1 MNAKEFGNFAAAL
14 RTYYSR
20 ENILPNQQAMELWFR
35 QLQDIPYDAAEAI
48 LSKWV
53 ATNKWS
59 PSIADIRD
67 GMAEIQRG
75 GPAPDWGDGWNQA
88 MTAIRKF
95 GSYGEEE
102 ALASLP
108 PLTRETVR
116 RLGYKS
122 LCWSENQVADR
133 ANFRQVYEIL
143 EKRKIETDKI
153 PLPVQQK
160 LAALTA
166 GFAKPMDDTPALPDA
181 SGRRPLDADEQ
192 AAIRRMFPDRH
203 AQDPEMLAAIRRMFG
218 GDAP

>member
-1 MNAKEFGNFAAAL
+1 MTRQELWQFAAAI

-20 ENILPNQQAMELWFR
+20 ENILPNEQAMELWFR
-35 QLQDIPYDAAEAI
+35 QLQDIPFPVAEAI
-48 LSKWV
+48 LAKWV

-67 GMAEIQRG
+67 SMAEIQNG
-75 GPAPDWGDGWNQA
+75 GPAPDWGEAWDQA
-88 MTAIRKF
+88 MTAIRRF
-95 GSYGEEE
+95 GSYDEDG

-143 EKRKIETDKI
+143 SKRKVETDKI
-153 PLPVQQK
+153 PLPVRETLK
-160 LAALTA
+160 ALTES
-166 GFAKPMDDTPALPDA
+166 FAKPVDNNTQKAIS
-181 SGRRPLDADEQ
+181 SGREPPAT
-192 AAIRRMFPDRH
+192 
-203 AQDPEMLAAIRRMFG
+203 AQGNKHKP
-218 GDAP
+218 

>member
-1 MNAKEFGNFAAAL
+1 MTRQEFWQFAAAI

-20 ENILPNQQAMELWFR
+20 ENILPNEQAMELWFR
-35 QLQDIPYDAAEAI
+35 QLQDIPFPVAEAI

-67 GMAEIQRG
+67 GVAEIQNG
-75 GPAPDWGDGWNQA
+75 GPAPDWGEAWDQA
-88 MTAIRKF
+88 MNAIRRF
-95 GSYGEEE
+95 GSYDEDG

-143 EKRKIETDKI
+143 SKRKVETDKI
-153 PLPVQQK
+153 PLPVRETLK
-160 LAALTA
+160 ALTA
-166 GFAKPMDDTPALPDA
+166 SFAKPVDNDTRKAIS
-181 SGRRPLDADEQ
+181 SGREPPAT
-192 AAIRRMFPDRH
+192 
-203 AQDPEMLAAIRRMFG
+203 AQGNKQKP
-218 GDAP
+218 

>member
-1 MNAKEFGNFAAAL
+1 MTRQEFWQFAAAI

-20 ENILPNQQAMELWFR
+20 ENILPNEQAMELWYR
-35 QLQDIPYDAAEAI
+35 QLQDIPFPVAEAI
-48 LSKWV
+48 LAKWV

-67 GMAEIQRG
+67 GVAEIQNG
-75 GPAPDWGDGWNQA
+75 GPAPDWGEAWDQA
-88 MTAIRKF
+88 MNAIRRF
-95 GSYGEEE
+95 GSYDVDG

-143 EKRKIETDKI
+143 SKRKVETDKI
-153 PLPVQQK
+153 PLPVRETLK
-160 LAALTA
+160 ALTA
-166 GFAKPMDDTPALPDA
+166 SFAKPVDNDTQKAIS
-181 SGRRPLDADEQ
+181 SGREPPAT
-192 AAIRRMFPDRH
+192 
-203 AQDPEMLAAIRRMFG
+203 AQGHKLKP
-218 GDAP
+218 

>member
-1 MNAKEFGNFAAAL
+1 MNAQEFANFAAAL

-20 ENILPNQQAMELWFR
+20 ENILPNKQAMELWFR

-67 GMAEIQRG
+67 GMAEIQNG
-75 GPAPDWGDGWNQA
+75 GAAEDWGEGWNKA
-88 MTAIRKF
+88 MAAIRKY
-95 GSYGEEE
+95 GSYNEAE
-102 ALASLP
+102 ALDSLP

-122 LCWSENQVADR
+122 LCWSENQIADR

-143 EKRKIETDKI
+143 EKRQVEDRKI
-153 PLPVQQK
+153 PLPVREK
-160 LAALTA
+160 IAGLMA
-166 GFAKPMDDTPALPDA
+166 GFAKPMEAETQTLP
-181 SGRRPLDADEQ
+181 RPLDDDER
-192 AAIRRMFPDRH
+192 AAIRRMMEGNS
-203 AQDPEMLAAIRRMFG
+203 A
-218 GDAP
+218 

>member
-1 MNAKEFGNFAAAL
+1 MTRQEFWQFAAAI

-20 ENILPNQQAMELWFR
+20 ENILPNEQAMELWYR
-35 QLQDIPYDAAEAI
+35 QLQDIPFPVAEAI
-48 LSKWV
+48 LAKWV

-67 GMAEIQRG
+67 SMAEIQNG
-75 GPAPDWGDGWNQA
+75 GPAPDWGEAWDQA
-88 MTAIRKF
+88 MNAIRRF
-95 GSYGEEE
+95 GSYDEDG

-143 EKRKIETDKI
+143 SKRKVETDKI
-153 PLPVQQK
+153 PLPVRETLK
-160 LAALTA
+160 ALTES
-166 GFAKPMDDTPALPDA
+166 FAKPVDNNNQKAIS
-181 SGRRPLDADEQ
+181 SGKEPLAT
-192 AAIRRMFPDRH
+192 
-203 AQDPEMLAAIRRMFG
+203 AQGNKHKP
-218 GDAP
+218 

>member
-1 MNAKEFGNFAAAL
+1 MTRQEFWQFAAAI

-20 ENILPNQQAMELWFR
+20 ENILPNEQAMELWYR
-35 QLQDIPYDAAEAI
+35 QLQDIPFPVAEAI
-48 LSKWV
+48 LAKWV

-67 GMAEIQRG
+67 GVAEIQNG
-75 GPAPDWGDGWNQA
+75 GPAPDWGEAWDQA
-88 MTAIRKF
+88 MNAIRRF
-95 GSYGEEE
+95 GSYDEDG

-143 EKRKIETDKI
+143 SKRKVETDKI
-153 PLPVQQK
+153 PLPVRETLK
-160 LAALTA
+160 ALTES
-166 GFAKPMDDTPALPDA
+166 FAKPVDNNTQKAIS
-181 SGRRPLDADEQ
+181 SGREPPAT
-192 AAIRRMFPDRH
+192 
-203 AQDPEMLAAIRRMFG
+203 AQGNKHKP
-218 GDAP
+218 

>member
-1 MNAKEFGNFAAAL
+1 MTRQEFWQFAAAI

-20 ENILPNQQAMELWFR
+20 ENILPNEQAMELWYR
-35 QLQDIPYDAAEAI
+35 QLQDIPFPVAEAI
-48 LSKWV
+48 LAKWV

-67 GMAEIQRG
+67 GVAEIQNG
-75 GPAPDWGDGWNQA
+75 GPAPDWGEAWDQA
-88 MTAIRKF
+88 MNAIRRF
-95 GSYGEEE
+95 GSYDEDG

-143 EKRKIETDKI
+143 SKRKVETDKI
-153 PLPVQQK
+153 PLPVRETLK
-160 LAALTA
+160 ALTA
-166 GFAKPMDDTPALPDA
+166 SFAKPVDNDTRKAIS
-181 SGRRPLDADEQ
+181 SGREPPAT
-192 AAIRRMFPDRH
+192 
-203 AQDPEMLAAIRRMFG
+203 AQGNKHKP
-218 GDAP
+218 

>member
-1 MNAKEFGNFAAAL
+1 MTRQEFWQFAAAI

-20 ENILPNQQAMELWFR
+20 ENILPNEQAMELWFR
-35 QLQDIPYDAAEAI
+35 QLQDIPFPVAEAI
-48 LSKWV
+48 LAKWV

-67 GMAEIQRG
+67 GVAEIQNG
-75 GPAPDWGDGWNQA
+75 GPAPDWGEAWDQA
-88 MTAIRKF
+88 MNAIRRF
-95 GSYGEEE
+95 GSYDEDG

-143 EKRKIETDKI
+143 SKRKVETDKI
-153 PLPVQQK
+153 PLPVRETLK
-160 LAALTA
+160 ALTA
-166 GFAKPMDDTPALPDA
+166 SFAKPVDNNTQKAIS
-181 SGRRPLDADEQ
+181 SGREPPAT
-192 AAIRRMFPDRH
+192 
-203 AQDPEMLAAIRRMFG
+203 AQGNKHKP
-218 GDAP
+218 

>member
-1 MNAKEFGNFAAAL
+1 MTRQEFWQFAAAI

-20 ENILPNQQAMELWFR
+20 ENILPNEQAMELWFR
-35 QLQDIPYDAAEAI
+35 QLQDIPFPVAEAI

-67 GMAEIQRG
+67 GVAEIQNG
-75 GPAPDWGDGWNQA
+75 GPAPDWGEAWDQA
-88 MTAIRKF
+88 MNAIRRF
-95 GSYGEEE
+95 GSYDEDG

-143 EKRKIETDKI
+143 SKRKVETDKI
-153 PLPVQQK
+153 PLPVRETLK
-160 LAALTA
+160 ALTA
-166 GFAKPMDDTPALPDA
+166 SFAKPVDNNTQKAIS
-181 SGRRPLDADEQ
+181 SGREPPAT
-192 AAIRRMFPDRH
+192 
-203 AQDPEMLAAIRRMFG
+203 AQWHKLKP
-218 GDAP
+218 

>member
-1 MNAKEFGNFAAAL
+1 MTRQEFWQFAAAI

-20 ENILPNQQAMELWFR
+20 ENILPNEQAMELWFR
-35 QLQDIPYDAAEAI
+35 QLQDIPFQVAEAI
-48 LSKWV
+48 LAKWV

-67 GMAEIQRG
+67 SMAEIQNG
-75 GPAPDWGDGWNQA
+75 GPADDWGEAWDQA
-88 MTAIRKF
+88 MTAIRRF
-95 GSYGEEE
+95 GSYDEDG

-143 EKRKIETDKI
+143 SKRKVETDKI
-153 PLPVQQK
+153 PLPVRETLK
-160 LAALTA
+160 ALTA
-166 GFAKPMDDTPALPDA
+166 SFAKPVDNDTCQAIS
-181 SGRRPLDADEQ
+181 SGREPPET
-192 AAIRRMFPDRH
+192 
-203 AQDPEMLAAIRRMFG
+203 AQSHKSKP
-218 GDAP
+218 